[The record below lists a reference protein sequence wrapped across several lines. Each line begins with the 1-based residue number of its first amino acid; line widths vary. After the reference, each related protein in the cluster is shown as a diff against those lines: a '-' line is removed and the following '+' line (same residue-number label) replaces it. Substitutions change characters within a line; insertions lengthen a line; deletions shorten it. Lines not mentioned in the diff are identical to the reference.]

1 MQHKLYQTLEDR
13 SNIDEIERIGP
24 FKCRRDD
31 AWLGEGYYYWDNFIS
46 HAHWW
51 GEVSY
56 KYRNKDYVICQSN
69 IDFSQI
75 NIYDLDDT
83 VVLQEFNEIT
93 KALRKAYPNK
103 NITVPVVIEHLKR
116 NIKDFQKY
124 HVIKARGNNAAKYN
138 RPTTYRLNFNT
149 NNEAYLDLR
158 PQIQL
163 CFLSKAIIG
172 DNNFKVIYPEQYAVG
187 YII

>member
-1 MQHKLYQTLEDR
+1 MLTLLVSMLY
-13 SNIDEIERIGP
+13 
-24 FKCRRDD
+24 FK
-31 AWLGEGYYYWDNFIS
+31 W
-46 HAHWW
+46 
-51 GEVSY
+51 
-56 KYRNKDYVICQSN
+56 
-69 IDFSQI
+69 
-75 NIYDLDDT
+75 
-83 VVLQEFNEIT
+83 
-93 KALRKAYPNK
+93 LRKNKSVNFGISDYMPNK